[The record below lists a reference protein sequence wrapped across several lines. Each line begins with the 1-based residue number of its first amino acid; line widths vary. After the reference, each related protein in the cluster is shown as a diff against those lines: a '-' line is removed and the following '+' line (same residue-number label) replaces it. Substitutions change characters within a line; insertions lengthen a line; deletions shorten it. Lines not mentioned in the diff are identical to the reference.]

1 MHLRQFIIYMNLSN
15 SLEGNNA
22 QVPFNKLV
30 NSRKEADTMK
40 FEIQHTNNFQ
50 YESEVDQS
58 LNTIRL
64 KPRGDERQRLLTYR
78 IAISPTS
85 LTREHLDIWGN
96 TVGTF
101 YIPEQ
106 HHELEIQTTSIV
118 SIQRAPFIHRIQYS
132 PEMQTIFH
140 SQLFYEHYLPYIK
153 KTSFT
158 YLKDHQLEEVYH
170 AIGHAENPV
179 LFSLNLMQYLYSTFE
194 YDPGATDVTTTAS
207 QAFALKRGVCQDF
220 SHVMLAVLRAK
231 GIPTRYVSGYLYV
244 DENSGLIGDIA
255 THAWVE
261 VMIPG
266 IGWIGLD
273 PTNNVEVLENHIILC
288 IGRDYTDVS
297 PVEGVYTGGKHD
309 LTVKVSVKALNYL

>member
-1 MHLRQFIIYMNLSN
+1 MNPAYNLERN
-15 SLEGNNA
+15 SPQL
-22 QVPFNKLV
+22 PFNRQVSKQ
-30 NSRKEADTMK
+30 KEADTMK
-40 FEIQHTNNFQ
+40 FEIQHTNIFQ

-64 KPRGDERQRLLTYR
+64 KPRSDERQRLLSYR
-78 IAISPTS
+78 IAITPSS
-85 LTREHLDIWGN
+85 LTREHTDIWGN
-96 TVGTF
+96 TVGSF

-106 HHELEIQTTSIV
+106 HQILEIHTSSIV

-140 SQLFYEHYLPYIK
+140 SQLFYEHYLPYLK
-153 KTSFT
+153 ATHFT
-158 YLKDHQLEEVYH
+158 FMTEQQLEEVYH

-179 LFSLNLMQYLYSTFE
+179 LFSLNLMQYLYASFE
-194 YDPGATDVTTTAS
+194 YDSTATDVTTTAS
-207 QAFALKRGVCQDF
+207 EAFALKRGVCQDF
-220 SHVMLAVLRAK
+220 THVMLAVLRAK
-231 GIPTRYVSGYLYV
+231 GIPARYVSGYLYV
-244 DENSGLIGDIA
+244 DENSALIGDIA

-288 IGRDYTDVS
+288 IGRDYSDIS
-297 PVEGVYTGGKHD
+297 PVEGVYSGGKHD
-309 LTVKVSVKALNYL
+309 LTVKVNVKALNHL

>member
-1 MHLRQFIIYMNLSN
+1 MNPAYN
-15 SLEGNNA
+15 YERNNI
-22 QVPFNKLV
+22 QLPFNKQV
-30 NSRKEADTMK
+30 SNAKEADTMK
-40 FEIQHTNNFQ
+40 FEIQHTNIFQ

-64 KPRGDERQRLLTYR
+64 KPRSDERQRLLTYR
-78 IAISPTS
+78 ITITPSS

-96 TVGTF
+96 NVGTF

-106 HHELEIQTTSIV
+106 HQELEIQTTSIV

-153 KTSFT
+153 STNFT
-158 YLKDHQLEEVYH
+158 FMTEVQLEDVYH

-179 LFSLNLMQYLYSTFE
+179 LFSLNLMQYIYSTFE
-194 YDPGATDVTTTAS
+194 YDPEATNVTTTAN
-207 QAFALKRGVCQDF
+207 QAFIFKRGVCQDF
-220 SHVMLAVLRAK
+220 THVMLAVLRAK
-231 GIPTRYVSGYLYV
+231 GIPARYVSGYLYG
-244 DENSGLIGDIA
+244 DENSALIGDIA

-288 IGRDYTDVS
+288 IGRDYSDIS

-309 LTVKVSVKALNYL
+309 LSVKVSVKALNHL

>member
-1 MHLRQFIIYMNLSN
+1 MNLSN
-15 SLEGNNA
+15 SFERINA
-22 QVPFNKLV
+22 QVPFKKLF
-30 NSRKEADTMK
+30 NSRKEADTMR
-40 FEIQHTNNFQ
+40 FEIEHTNIFQ

-64 KPRGDERQRLLTYR
+64 KPRGDERQRLLSYR

-106 HHELEIQTTSIV
+106 HHELEIQSTSIV

-158 YLKDHQLEEVYH
+158 YLTDLQLEEVYH

-179 LFSLNLMQYLYSTFE
+179 LFSLNLMQYIYSIFE
-194 YDPGATDVTTTAS
+194 YDAGATDVMTTAS
-207 QAFALKRGVCQDF
+207 QAFSLKRGVCQDF

-231 GIPTRYVSGYLYV
+231 GIPARYVSGYLYV

-309 LTVKVSVKALNYL
+309 LTVKVNVKALNYM

>member
-1 MHLRQFIIYMNLSN
+1 MHLRQFIIYMNLAN
-15 SLEGNNA
+15 SLERNNA
-22 QVPFNKLV
+22 QVPFNTLV

-40 FEIQHTNNFQ
+40 FEIQHTNVFQ

-64 KPRGDERQRLLTYR
+64 KPRGDERQRLLSYR
-78 IAISPTS
+78 IGITPTS

-106 HHELEIQTTSIV
+106 HQELEIQSTSIV
-118 SIQRAPFIHRIQYS
+118 SIQRAPFIHRIHYS

-158 YLKDHQLEEVYH
+158 YLQDNQLNEVYH

-231 GIPTRYVSGYLYV
+231 GIPARYVSGYLYV
-244 DENSGLIGDIA
+244 DENSSLIGDIA

-288 IGRDYTDVS
+288 IGRDYADVS